1 MPSLTIKDL
10 PLELLERLRELA
22 RSQNRS
28 LNKEVIHLL
37 EEAIHRE
44 SPTPHDV
51 LAREAQR
58 QVAAWRELQKRFQ
71 IDFPEDVVEAR
82 TQGRPVEL

>member
-10 PLELLERLRELA
+10 PKDLLDRLRELA
-22 RSQNRS
+22 ESQNRS
-28 LNKEVIHLL
+28 LDKEVIHLL
-37 EEAIHRE
+37 LEAVHRE
-44 SPTPHDV
+44 SPAPHDA

-71 IDFPEDVVEAR
+71 VDLPDDIVEAR
-82 TQGRPVEL
+82 TLGRPGL